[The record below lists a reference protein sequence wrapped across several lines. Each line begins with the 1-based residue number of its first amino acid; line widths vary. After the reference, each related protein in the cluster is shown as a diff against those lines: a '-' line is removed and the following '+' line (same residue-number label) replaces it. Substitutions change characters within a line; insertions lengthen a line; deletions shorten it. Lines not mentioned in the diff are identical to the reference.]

1 MKINKELFHQFFT
14 EVGKKYVDVLVSGQK
29 YIIVDLDEL
38 KEYDENLALMIID
51 KAKFSIS
58 VFKEALTDELKK
70 KLESN
75 SIDDFDVGFN
85 GECIPKKIIHEISS
99 TDFGKLIKI
108 RGFTSR
114 IHDVKPMA
122 TVMAFRCPE
131 CFKNNSNST
140 VFYIPQ
146 ISPFNITTPSKT
158 CPDCGNNVQYLMLE
172 DLSEYVDSQEF
183 SLQESHEDCEG
194 RIPQLI
200 HLITTMKHLINMVY
214 VGENIEVV
222 GLVKLMPTY
231 RFRNKSR
238 FFTPYIEIIDIY
250 KDSKNPENIT
260 ISPEEE
266 QQIIAL
272 SKEEGIY
279 EKMIYNITPSII
291 GMEKFK
297 EAILLVLFGGVQKI
311 KPDVKIRGNI
321 HICCVGD
328 GGLGK
333 ALDINTPIPTFEGWK
348 LMKDIKTGDKVFD
361 ENGNICNVVATTD
374 VMYNHNVYAVKF
386 DDGSIINADEN
397 HLWLTSTIASRA
409 SKHKIG
415 LRDKIRINDY
425 RTQTHKRIND
435 NVLTTKQILET
446 LYVKENTNHS
456 IQLSKPLNLPNITL
470 PINPYVLGVWL
481 GDGTACDGSLTSN
494 DIEVIYNIQKRGYV
508 VRKQNKKYG
517 YGILGLNKQLRE
529 NNLLKNKHIPLIY
542 LRGSVEQRLELLR
555 GLMDTDGTIS
565 SSGLSSFDN
574 INKQLVDNVYEL
586 LCSLGIKP
594 HKIIKMSKINGKECG
609 LTYRLNFTTSLPIFS
624 LQRKKQR
631 LPIKTSKVTKNRYI
645 VSIDKIDSV
654 PVKCIMVDSPNHL
667 YLCGK
672 SMIPTH
678 NSQILNSILSLAPKS
693 SLSVGEG
700 ISGAGLTAAC
710 TKDEATGEFVIEAGT
725 LVLANKGIA
734 LVDEIDKMRPEDR
747 QRMHEALEQGI
758 VTIHKGGKHVQL
770 NANMSLIA
778 VGNPIGGR
786 YDTDKS
792 VFENVKF
799 PPTLWS
805 RFDLIFVVI
814 DNPNQE
820 NDARIAEH
828 VINNAN
834 NEPTIDRK
842 LFRKYIAYAKR
853 FNPVFSRSALE
864 KLEEHYLRVR
874 NAMSINQSKAPINTR
889 QLEGLVRLSEA
900 HARALLKKKVDESDA
915 EAAIK
920 LFNKYLEDINFDIDC
935 QMCGESPEKKTVKDN
950 MEGIFKQLSI
960 FHPNGVPHSLWVEE
974 AKKSGIEKNKALN
987 FIKEMYDASMILI
1000 SSEDYNEKFYKKAF

>member
-1 MKINKELFHQFFT
+1 MKINKELFHHFFT
-14 EVGKKYVDVLVSGQK
+14 EVGKKYVDILASGQK

-38 KEYDENLALMIID
+38 KEYDENLALMIIN
-51 KAKFSIS
+51 KAKFSIP
-58 VFKEALTDELKK
+58 VFKEALNDELKK

-85 GECIPKKIIHEISS
+85 GECIPRKVIHEISS

-108 RGFTSR
+108 RGFTTR

-146 ISPFNITTPSKT
+146 INPFNITTPSKT

-183 SLQESHEDCEG
+183 SLQESYEDCEG

-200 HLITTMKHLINMVY
+200 HLITTMKHLINTVY

-279 EKMIYNITPSII
+279 EKMIYNITPSIV

-297 EAILLVLFGGVQKI
+297 EAILLVLFGGVEKI
-311 KPDVKIRGNI
+311 KSDVKIRGNI

-333 ALDINTPIPTFEGWK
+333 
-348 LMKDIKTGDKVFD
+348 
-361 ENGNICNVVATTD
+361 
-374 VMYNHNVYAVKF
+374 
-386 DDGSIINADEN
+386 
-397 HLWLTSTIASRA
+397 
-409 SKHKIG
+409 
-415 LRDKIRINDY
+415 
-425 RTQTHKRIND
+425 
-435 NVLTTKQILET
+435 
-446 LYVKENTNHS
+446 
-456 IQLSKPLNLPNITL
+456 
-470 PINPYVLGVWL
+470 
-481 GDGTACDGSLTSN
+481 
-494 DIEVIYNIQKRGYV
+494 
-508 VRKQNKKYG
+508 
-517 YGILGLNKQLRE
+517 
-529 NNLLKNKHIPLIY
+529 
-542 LRGSVEQRLELLR
+542 
-555 GLMDTDGTIS
+555 
-565 SSGLSSFDN
+565 
-574 INKQLVDNVYEL
+574 
-586 LCSLGIKP
+586 
-594 HKIIKMSKINGKECG
+594 
-609 LTYRLNFTTSLPIFS
+609 
-624 LQRKKQR
+624 
-631 LPIKTSKVTKNRYI
+631 
-645 VSIDKIDSV
+645 
-654 PVKCIMVDSPNHL
+654 
-667 YLCGK
+667 
-672 SMIPTH
+672 
-678 NSQILNSILSLAPKS
+678 SQILNSILSLAPKAI
-693 SLSVGEG
+693 LSVGEG

-747 QRMHEALEQGI
+747 QRMHEALEQGT
-758 VTIHKGGKHVQL
+758 VTIHKAGKHLQL
-770 NANMSLIA
+770 SANMSLIA

-805 RFDLIFVVI
+805 RFDLIFVVT

-828 VINNAN
+828 IINNAN

-853 FNPVFSRSALE
+853 INPVFSRSALE
-864 KLEEHYLRVR
+864 KLKEHYLRVR

-935 QMCGESPEKKTVKDN
+935 QMCGESPEKKTVKDI

-1000 SSEDYNEKFYKKAF
+1000 ASEDYNEKYYKKAF